1 MKKVGS
7 IILALATTAALLT
20 LTQQKLQ
27 ADDDDDHRFSSS
39 DRQRIEQGF
48 RIAPVE
54 LTYAEEDRKFV
65 GLGSYLVN
73 AVGDCSGCHT
83 NPNYAPGGDPYLGQ
97 PKMVNSKNYLAGGRH
112 FGPFISRNLTPE
124 NGLPE
129 GHTFKEF
136 KLIMRTGIDLDKAH
150 PQFGPLLQVMPWPAY
165 QDMSNRD
172 LRAIY
177 EYLKAIPPA
186 EPGIDPSAP

>member
-27 ADDDDDHRFSSS
+27 ADDNDDHRFSSS

-54 LTYAEEDRKFV
+54 LTYDEEDRKFV

-73 AVGDCSGCHT
+73 AVSGCSDCHT
-83 NPNYAPGGDPYLGQ
+83 NPNYAPGGDPYRNQ
-97 PKMVNSKNYLAGGRH
+97 PKMVNSKNYLAGGRS

-150 PQFGPLLQVMPWPAY
+150 PQYGPLLQVMPWPAY
-165 QDMSNRD
+165 QDMSDRD

-186 EPGIDPSAP
+186 DPGIGPSAP